1 MKQDDIARLRAA
13 SRYFA
18 IATMVMTLLLLVFMG
33 AMLIE
38 EGGDP
43 ANVRIEMLVL
53 HTAYLLPGLF
63 YLWALLAL
71 RMTFRDIGRG
81 ATFEPAIARGL
92 RSFGWALVGSG
103 ITKTFVVPLVTVPII
118 RRGVANGTIE
128 AGRHVTQVD
137 AADVLLALVGIA
149 ILLVARLFAM
159 AADVR
164 ARNQALETELGEF
177 L

>member
-1 MKQDDIARLRAA
+1 MKRDDIARLRAA

-18 IATMVMTLLLLVFMG
+18 LATLVMTLLLLVFMG
-33 AMLIE
+33 AMLLE
-38 EGGDP
+38 EGSDP
-43 ANVRIEMLVL
+43 ANARTEMLVL

-92 RSFGWALVGSG
+92 RQLGWALLGSG
-103 ITKTFVVPLVTVPII
+103 VASTFLVPLIAVPII
-118 RRGVANGTIE
+118 RRGMASGTIE
-128 AGRHVTQVD
+128 PGRHSSQID
-137 AADVLLALVGIA
+137 AAYLMLVLVGIA

-164 ARNQALETELGEF
+164 ARNQALEAELGEF